1 MNKMIILQV
10 PLIDILI
17 IDRFYPIINIEKEGG
32 GVFMNIERINENQI
46 RCTLTKE
53 DLYSR
58 QLKISELAY
67 GSEKVKE
74 LFVEICKR
82 AFVELNFQI
91 EDTPLMIEAI
101 PVSQDCLVLVMTK
114 VNDPEELDTRFSHF
128 TAPPD
133 ESDPILSNEERVYA
147 DEVLG
152 CMEHLNKLLG
162 DPLASKIFNPEEAGV
177 EISLKNISK
186 VYSFDSLDEVIRLS
200 KVIYKH
206 YNGENTLYK
215 NPDTGLYYLVVC
227 MSKHTPEQFNKICNI
242 ISEYVTSERPGP
254 LDIEYFKEHY
264 DVIVKDNAVQ
274 VLRKL

>member
-1 MNKMIILQV
+1 MT
-10 PLIDILI
+10 
-17 IDRFYPIINIEKEGG
+17 
-32 GVFMNIERINENQI
+32 IERINENQI

-82 AFVELNFQI
+82 AFVECNFQI

-152 CMEHLNKLLG
+152 CIPALETQSLNSWT
-162 DPLASKIFNPEEAGV
+162 PR
-177 EISLKNISK
+177 
-186 VYSFDSLDEVIRLS
+186 EVL
-200 KVIYKH
+200 
-206 YNGENTLYK
+206 
-215 NPDTGLYYLVVC
+215 
-227 MSKHTPEQFNKICNI
+227 
-242 ISEYVTSERPGP
+242 TSG
-254 LDIEYFKEHY
+254 I
-264 DVIVKDNAVQ
+264 
-274 VLRKL
+274 

>member
-1 MNKMIILQV
+1 M
-10 PLIDILI
+10 
-17 IDRFYPIINIEKEGG
+17 PIYIERRKDKED
-32 GVFMNIERINENQI
+32 VYMTIERINENQI

-82 AFVELNFQI
+82 AFVECNFQI

-177 EISLKNISK
+177 EISVKSLSK
-186 VYSFDSLDEVIRLS
+186 VYMFDSLDEVVRLA
-200 KVIYKH
+200 KVISKQYD
-206 YNGENTLYK
+206 GENTLYK

-227 MSKHTPEQFNKICNI
+227 MSSHTPEQFNKVCNI

-264 DVIVKDNAVQ
+264 EVIVKDKAVQ
-274 VLRKL
+274 VLKKL